1 MQLSFVDLQGL
12 VEAGAMETVQLSSHS
27 ETLLGSVGSANSSLP
42 LIESVY
48 HLFNFFLARVGG
60 GGESSASWGVGARLL
75 TVLYFSV
82 LKDALSS
89 FPNFSFSYAN

>member
-1 MQLSFVDLQGL
+1 MQLLFVNLQGL

-60 GGESSASWGVGARLL
+60 RRGELCFMGCQSEAAHSI
-75 TVLYFSV
+75 VLQCVEGCSI
-82 LKDALSS
+82 
-89 FPNFSFSYAN
+89 